1 MTEAM
6 GVGLPVVGYKSC
18 TSISEI
24 VKDGYN
30 GFLCDDGIEDFA
42 AKLKCLM
49 FDDKL
54 RKQMGENARESMKAF
69 APEKIWN
76 AWDTL
81 IQEAV
86 ENHSKS

>member
-1 MTEAM
+1 M
-6 GVGLPVVGYKSC
+6 
-18 TSISEI
+18 
-24 VKDGYN
+24 
-30 GFLCDDGIEDFA
+30 
-42 AKLKCLM
+42 M